1 MVRHLLRSFI
11 DTMLTVY
18 AEEWTYHLL
27 TLGPATILD
36 LAGASSPT
44 ASTFAQAHSNGWTSW
59 QPPAFGSSKSTFLK
73 EAVSL
78 VYEEKITKRMSSQKN
93 VGEESQAGLASQS
106 RQRCLSHAAEI
117 RARRLSPEYTD
128 LPVSEERPL
137 SKYPEVIRRLEAPPT
152 RSTSPAPQ
160 GQQVKD
166 PVDMALERLVAMGFD
181 ERAAKKAL
189 AETDSGNAIDFDAAV
204 NKLMRERDSRI
215 RLSATGR
222 GW

>member
-1 MVRHLLRSFI
+1 MIH
-11 DTMLTVY
+11 

-27 TLGPATILD
+27 TLGPAAILD

-73 EAVSL
+73 KAMSR
-78 VYEEKITKRMSSQKN
+78 VYEEKITKRMCSQKD
-93 VGEESQAGLASQS
+93 VEEPSQAGLASQS

-137 SKYPEVIRRLEAPPT
+137 SKYPEVVRRLEAPPT
-152 RSTSPAPQ
+152 QPIPAAPQ

-181 ERAAKKAL
+181 EGTANRAL

-204 NKLMRERDSRI
+204 NKLMLARRSGTK
-215 RLSATGR
+215 LSALGH